1 MIVYRGKLIS
11 CPEALP
17 RLLLRNLIHER
28 IIAGPCMTPILNGD
42 YARVI
47 RLPDG
52 TGRIE
57 RWERGRGWVTAP
69 AGALGPADFMPGYC
83 RSPSAKDA
91 ARLDIPPAEL
101 DNITAFEI
109 ELAKHEM
116 NAPRIIRGFLCGR
129 VVSVLP
135 LRGPRAKIIGLVKE
149 RAWTLATRTCAPGNA

>member
-1 MIVYRGKLIS
+1 MT
-11 CPEALP
+11 
-17 RLLLRNLIHER
+17 HTR

-42 YARVI
+42 FARVVE
-47 RLPDG
+47 LPNG
-52 TGRIE
+52 GGRIDY
-57 RWERGRGWVTAP
+57 WKRGVGWIEAPRGAFD
-69 AGALGPADFMPGYC
+69 LADFMPGYC

-101 DNITAFEI
+101 DNITPDEI

-116 NAPRIIRGFLCGR
+116 NAPRTIRGFLCGR

-149 RAWTLATRTCAPGNA
+149 RAFDLAAHKVTPGHA